1 LSRGARAPVVWSL
14 RASNTHLYPG
24 ARLGVAQGD
33 DFAPRRGD
41 ALLIEFADL
50 GVAQGA
56 VVAVEGD
63 RVTLAVEPHRTRRG
77 TLVAARQWIVEPAAA
92 STERETRG
100 WRVAGRVGA
109 HAARR

>member
-14 RASNTHLYPG
+14 RASNTHLCPG

-41 ALLIEFADL
+41 ALLIEFVDL

-56 VVAVEGD
+56 VVAVEGA
-63 RVTLAVEPHRTRRG
+63 RVTLAVEAHRTRRG

-92 STERETRG
+92 SSDGETLG
-100 WRVAGRVGA
+100 WRVAGRVAPG
-109 HAARR
+109 AARR